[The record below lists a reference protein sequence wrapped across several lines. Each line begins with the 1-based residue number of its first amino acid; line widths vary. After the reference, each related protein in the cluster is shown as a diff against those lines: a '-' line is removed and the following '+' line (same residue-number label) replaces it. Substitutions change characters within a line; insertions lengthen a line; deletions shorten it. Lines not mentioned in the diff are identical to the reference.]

1 MKILFVHK
9 DLNQE
14 INAGGI
20 NTVYLKHI
28 EELQNTNNELFVITS
43 REGKWNLKAKRY
55 VVTTD
60 KDKRSKEIEKII
72 NEIDPDIIDVFSWGA
87 ELVDYV
93 KKPHRAKVIMR
104 ADIPMKFYGREP
116 QDEEMARYCDKII
129 SISKWCDFEWSSVVG
144 SNTTIIP
151 HACDVSIVKRVNKI
165 KNSVVWVGKA
175 TDTKGFDLLFKLPS
189 EFFKKFK
196 LTVVCAKTIYSD
208 VKLFDELEKKGVT
221 IAENLSDEDYF
232 GLLNK
237 SQYVLSTARK
247 EGFCIAVLEAMNYGC
262 IPVVPYWIGG
272 TTDFVNNNNGIVY
285 KNFDNCFEMMKNEK
299 NPELKSQKAID
310 TASKYRWSKIAKK
323 SLKVY
328 RDLYKDEN

>member
-28 EELQNTNNELFVITS
+28 EELQNTNNDLYVITS
-43 REGKWNLKAKRY
+43 RGGKWNLKAKRY
-55 VVTTD
+55 IVTAD
-60 KDKRSKEIEKII
+60 KEKRSKEIEKII
-72 NEIDPDIIDVFSWGA
+72 KEIDPDIIDVFSWGA
-87 ELVDYV
+87 ELLDYV

-104 ADIPMKFYGREP
+104 ADIPMKFYGREA
-116 QDEEMARYCDKII
+116 QDEEMARCCDKIV

-144 SNTTIIP
+144 GSTTIIP
-151 HACDVSIVKRVNKI
+151 HACDVSIVKRVNKV

-175 TDTKGFDLLFKLPS
+175 TDTKGFDLLFKLPD

-196 LTVVCAKTIYSD
+196 LTVVCAKTIYTD

-221 IAENLSDEDYF
+221 IAENLSDKEYF

-285 KNFDNCFEMMKNEK
+285 KNFDDCYERMLNDKK
-299 NPELKSQKAID
+299 VELKSQKAID

-328 RDLYKDEN
+328 KELYKDEN

>member
-28 EELQNTNNELFVITS
+28 EELQNTNNDLYVITS

-55 VVTTD
+55 VVTAD
-60 KDKRSKEIEKII
+60 KEKRSKEIEKII
-72 NEIDPDIIDVFSWGA
+72 KEIDPDIIDVFSWGA
-87 ELVDYV
+87 ELADYV

-116 QDEEMARYCDKII
+116 QDEEMARCCDKIV

-151 HACDVSIVKRVNKI
+151 HACDVSIVKRVNKV

-175 TDTKGFDLLFKLPS
+175 TDTKGFDLLFKLPD

-196 LTVVCAKTIYSD
+196 LTVVCAKTIYTD
-208 VKLFDELEKKGVT
+208 VILFDELEKKGVT
-221 IAENLSDEDYF
+221 IAENLSDKEYF

-285 KNFDNCFEMMKNEK
+285 KNFDDCYERMLNEK
-299 NPELKSQKAID
+299 KVELKSQKAID

-328 RDLYKDEN
+328 KELYKDEN